1 MKDIKENT
9 KGLLCII
16 GSLFAGIIGTLLVV
30 HYFPINSQI
39 IEKTVSEVNVT
50 ENDTIKSG
58 IDKVYN
64 AVVVIESYKGS
75 KLSGTGTGFVY
86 KKDDKTG
93 YIITNNHVISGAT
106 TVKVVNMNNE
116 TVEAKVL
123 GSDEYEDVAVLAID
137 TNAVLSVAEIGS
149 SEDANIGD
157 TVFTVGTPVGTEY
170 MGTVTKGILSGKDRT
185 VDVSLDNGSAY
196 VMQVLQTDAAINP
209 GNSGGP
215 ICNINGEVIGVNS
228 LKLVQD
234 TIEGM
239 GFAIPIELVMTSV
252 DRLEKGQVIVR
263 PILGVETLDAD
274 NTYSLYRNNILL
286 DEDIEKGVVIV
297 NVQDNTP
304 AASAGLQKGDVILK
318 IENTEIDDGAH
329 LKYILYK
336 YTVGDTVKMTIYRN
350 KKIEEITVK
359 LSKAVG
365 E

>member
-1 MKDIKENT
+1 MQTIKENT
-9 KGLLCII
+9 KNLLCII
-16 GSLFAGIIGTLLVV
+16 GAFFVGIIGTLLVV
-30 HYFPINSQI
+30 HYFPLSTQI
-39 IEKTVSEVNVT
+39 VEKTVSEVTVT
-50 ENDTIKSG
+50 ESDTIASG
-58 IDKVYN
+58 VDKIYN
-64 AVVVIESYKGS
+64 AVVVVESYKNG

-86 KKDDKTG
+86 KKEDKAG
-93 YIITNNHVISGAT
+93 YIITNYHVISGAT
-106 TVKVVNMNNE
+106 SVKVVNMNNE

-123 GSDEYEDVAVLAID
+123 GGDEYEDVAVLAVD
-137 TNAVLSVAEIGS
+137 ATSVLGVAEIGS
-149 SEDANIGD
+149 SDEAKIGD

-185 VDVSLDNGSAY
+185 VDVSLDSGSAY

-252 DRLEKGQVIVR
+252 DRLEKGEEIVR

-274 NTYSLYRNNILL
+274 NTYALYRNNILL
-286 DEDIEKGVVIV
+286 DEDIDKGVVVV
-297 NVQDNTP
+297 NVQNDTP
-304 AASAGLQKGDVILK
+304 ASVAGLKKGDVILK
-318 IENTEIDDGAH
+318 IEGTEVADGAH
-329 LKYILYK
+329 LKYVLYK
-336 YTVGDTVKMTIYRN
+336 YTVGDTVKMTVYRN
-350 KKIEEITVK
+350 KKIEEISVK
-359 LSKAVG
+359 LNKAVG